1 MTKPIPSYTQ
11 DKSRNFGHA
20 IVGYYSD
27 GHKWVPVT
35 VNQDGHLLF
44 KQDPDTAAAI
54 TAFAASIE
62 SLVEYVHDAKEEF
75 GDLIT
80 VATDRLNQASQYVS
94 GIADTMLS
102 NQTAF
107 LTQAR
112 NDLQANFSQ
121 LSTNIQTICN
131 TLRSNLESMF
141 QQELITLDS
150 YFVNKLNAIE
160 SALNTQITQLGNYI
174 ARLSLDL
181 TILDN
186 SLSRFDSSISQFDT
200 RVGDMSDS
208 VDDLESAVTRLDD
221 SVNNIIAMSENE
233 ISDVIDTVFS
243 PLSIEE
249 INGIIDAVMNGG
261 QP

>member
-1 MTKPIPSYTQ
+1 MTKPIPMYTQ

-62 SLVEYVHDAKEEF
+62 ALVEYVHDAKEEF
-75 GDLIT
+75 GGLIT
-80 VATDRLNQASQYVS
+80 VAADNLNMASQYVS
-94 GIADTMLS
+94 SIADTMLS

-112 NDLQANFSQ
+112 NDLQANFNE
-121 LSTNIQTICN
+121 LSTNVQTICN
-131 TLRSNLESMF
+131 TLRTNLESMF

-150 YFVNKLNAIE
+150 YFINKLDAIE
-160 SALNTQITQLGNYI
+160 TSINTQITQLASYI
-174 ARLSLDL
+174 SQLGTEVTDL
-181 TILDN
+181 N
-186 SLSRFDSSISQFDT
+186 NSISQLDSKLVLIDT
-200 RVGDMSDS
+200 KTDALSDS
-208 VDDLESAVTRLDD
+208 VDDLDDAIDRFEEVTE
-221 SVNNIIAMSENE
+221 NIIDMSENE
-233 ISDVIDTVFS
+233 ISDVIDTTFS
-243 PLSIEE
+243 PLTNDE
-249 INGIIDAVMNGG
+249 INGIISDVMNGG

>member
-62 SLVEYVHDAKEEF
+62 ALVEYVHDAKEEF

-80 VATDRLNQASQYVS
+80 VATENLNNASQYVS

-102 NQTAF
+102 NQTSF

-160 SALNTQITQLGNYI
+160 TSLNTQIAQLGNYVTL
-174 ARLSLDL
+174 LSSSVASFN
-181 TILDN
+181 N
-186 SLSRFDSSISQFDT
+186 SLSQFDT

-221 SVNNIIAMSENE
+221 SLNNIIAMSENE

-243 PLSIEE
+243 PLSNDE

>member
-62 SLVEYVHDAKEEF
+62 ALVEYVHDAKEEF

-80 VATDRLNQASQYVS
+80 VATDNLNQASQYVS

-102 NQTAF
+102 NQTSF

-160 SALNTQITQLGNYI
+160 TSLNTQIAQLGNYVTL
-174 ARLSLDL
+174 LSSSVASFN
-181 TILDN
+181 N
-186 SLSRFDSSISQFDT
+186 SLSQFDT

-221 SVNNIIAMSENE
+221 SLNNIIAMSENE

-243 PLSIEE
+243 PLSNDE